1 MNMTTPSKRA
11 ISAYVQTGIE
21 TGVPD
26 ADAHRLV
33 LMLFDG
39 ALAAVADA
47 RNKLRNGDIAGRG
60 QAISKAIAIVDEGLR
75 ASLDSKAG
83 GEIASHLEGLY
94 RYVCSKLLEANLRAQ
109 AGPLEEASSLLT
121 QLQSAWA
128 AIAPAQPEAAH
139 A

>member
-1 MNMTTPSKRA
+1 MITPSKRA

-47 RNKLRNGDIAGRG
+47 RNRLRSGDIAGRG

-83 GEIASHLEGLY
+83 GEIATHLEGLY
-94 RYVCSKLLEANLRAQ
+94 RYVCSKLLEANLRSQ
-109 AGPLEEASSLLT
+109 VGPLEEASSLLT

-128 AIAPAQPEAAH
+128 LIAPAQPEPAH

>member
-1 MNMTTPSKRA
+1 MTIPSKRA
-11 ISAYVQTGIE
+11 INAYVQTGIE
-21 TGVPD
+21 TGVPE

-47 RNKLRNGDIAGRG
+47 RIKLRSGDIAGRG
-60 QAISKAIAIVDEGLR
+60 MAISKAIAIVDEGLR
-75 ASLDSKAG
+75 ASLDPAKG
-83 GEIASHLEGLY
+83 GEIASRLEGLY
-94 RYVCSKLLEANLRAQ
+94 RYVCARLLDANLKSKAE
-109 AGPLEEASSLLT
+109 PLEEASSLLT

-128 AIAPAQPEAAH
+128 AIAPGQPEAAH